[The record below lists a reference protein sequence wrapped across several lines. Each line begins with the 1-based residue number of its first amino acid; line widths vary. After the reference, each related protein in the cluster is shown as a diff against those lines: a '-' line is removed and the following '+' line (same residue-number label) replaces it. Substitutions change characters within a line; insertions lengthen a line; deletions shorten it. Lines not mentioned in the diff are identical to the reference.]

1 MNIQLTL
8 ATRYL
13 LGRKLRAALTTLAI
27 IFGVLL
33 IFGMNTIL
41 PTMIA
46 ALQANVQGAEGS
58 VDFTITSASGGSFD
72 PAVAEKLRPLDGV
85 RAVSASLQRAVN
97 LPADFV
103 DGNPSRPDTL
113 VAVNLIGITPE
124 VARSIRAF
132 PIVSGRY
139 LNDSDTAAAVITQTL
154 ADSFSLKLGDTLT
167 LPSAA
172 GTTQLTIVGLLPG
185 RIAPGNEEVFV
196 PLAQAQ
202 QMTGETGKVNL
213 IELNVEAMAGEARRA
228 EIQASL
234 EAALGENFRA
244 GTLMAG
250 DELFA
255 TMEMAR
261 VGLSIFGMLALF
273 MGGFIIFNTFRTVVT
288 ERRRDIGMLR
298 ALGATRRA
306 ILGMVLAEGLIQGLL
321 GSGIG
326 LFLGYWLAAGVMRVA
341 QGPMS
346 VFINIQLGWPVVS
359 PGLILVAAMAG
370 VGVTVLAGLIP
381 ACYASR
387 VTPLESLR
395 PSAAEATV
403 KREAGKGAI
412 AGLVIALLSLAAIF
426 SGQAALITPGGLFF
440 LLGLILIAPALVRP
454 FALLFG
460 RLMAVIFSRAP
471 GLVGGAGGIGGL
483 AQNNLTRQPT
493 RVAVTASASM
503 LGLAVIVAAGGM
515 VSSMTGMLSGMIKN
529 SLGSDYLLIPPS
541 IGVWGTNVGATPDF
555 ANQLR
560 QVDDVNAVSTFR
572 YSTSNA
578 NGLAV
583 SLIGIEPGDF
593 RQVSGLVFS
602 EGNESVYDKLDDDRV
617 LIVNGPFL
625 VAAQKQVGDTVELL
639 TPTGRVTYRIA
650 ASATDLLNAK
660 LTTAYLSQA
669 NLKAD
674 FGVSEDVFLQID
686 LRDGADHEAVGT
698 QIKALAAAYPQFKV
712 ISGADYYASLM
723 GMMDAAFSAVYILFA
738 ILAFPSLIAML
749 NTLAINV
756 IERTREIGMLRA
768 VGSTRKQIRSLVVA
782 EALLLAAL
790 GTALGILG
798 GLYLGYVFVTA
809 IDVMFPMGYYFP
821 LSGIL
826 SAIAI
831 GLLFGVIAAIIPARQ
846 AAGLNV
852 VEALRYE

>member
-1 MNIQLTL
+1 MNIQMTL
-8 ATRYL
+8 AYRYL
-13 LGRKLRAALTTLAI
+13 WGRKLRTALTTLAI

-33 IFGMNTIL
+33 IFGMNAIL

-46 ALQANVQGAEGS
+46 ALQANVQGAEGN
-58 VDFTITSASGGSFD
+58 VDFTIASASGGSFD
-72 PAVAEKLRPLDGV
+72 PAAAEKLRSLDGV
-85 RAVSASLQRAVN
+85 RAVSASLQRTIN
-97 LPADFV
+97 FPLDFV
-103 DGNPSRPDTL
+103 DGNPARPDTL
-113 VAVNLIGITPE
+113 TAVNLIGITPE

-132 PIVSGRY
+132 PIVTGRY
-139 LNDSDTAAAVITQTL
+139 LNDSDTASAVITQTL
-154 ADSFSLKLGDTLT
+154 ADSLSLKLGDTLT
-167 LPSAA
+167 LPSAT
-172 GTTQLTIVGLLPG
+172 GTTNLTIVGLLPG
-185 RIAPGNEEVFV
+185 RLAPGNEEVFV

-228 EIQASL
+228 QIQANI
-234 EAALGENFRA
+234 EATLGENFRV
-244 GTLMAG
+244 GTLVTG
-250 DELFA
+250 DELFS
-255 TMEMAR
+255 TMEMVQ

-326 LFLGYWLAAGVMRVA
+326 LLLGYLLAVGVIRVA

-346 VFINIQLGWPVVS
+346 AFINIQLGWPVIS
-359 PGLILVAAMAG
+359 PGLILVAVLAG

-381 ACYASR
+381 AFYASR
-387 VTPLESLR
+387 VTPLEALR
-395 PSAAEATV
+395 PSAAEMTV
-403 KREAGKGAI
+403 KRQAGFGAL
-412 AGLVIALLSLAAIF
+412 AGLVIAILSVAAIF

-460 RLMAVIFSRAP
+460 RLTAIIFASQ
-471 GLVGGAGGIGGL
+471 GIGGL
-483 AQNNLTRQPT
+483 AQSNLTRQPT

-503 LGLAVIVAAGGM
+503 LGLAVVVAAGGV
-515 VSSMTGMLSGMIKN
+515 VSSMTGMLDGMIKN

-555 ANQLR
+555 ADHLR
-560 QVDDVNAVSTFR
+560 DLDDVNAVSTFR
-572 YSTSNA
+572 YGTANA
-578 NGLAV
+578 NGLSV
-583 SLIGIEPGDF
+583 SLIGIAPDDF

-602 EGNESVYDKLDDDRV
+602 EGNESVYSELDEGRV
-617 LIVNGPFL
+617 LIANGPFL

-660 LTTAYLSQA
+660 LTTAYISQA
-669 NLKAD
+669 NLAAD

-686 LRDGADHEAVGT
+686 LRDGADHEAAGT
-698 QIKALAAAYPQFKV
+698 QIKSLAAEYPQFKV

-749 NTLAINV
+749 NTLTINV

-768 VGSTRKQIRSLVVA
+768 VGSTRRQIRSLVVA

-790 GTALGILG
+790 GTAFGILG
-798 GLYLGYVFVTA
+798 GLYLSYVFVIA

-826 SAIAI
+826 SAIAV
-831 GLLFGVIAAIIPARQ
+831 GLLFGALAAVIPARQ

>member
-1 MNIQLTL
+1 MSIQLTL

-13 LGRKLRAALTTLAI
+13 WGRKLRTALTTIAI

-46 ALQANVQGAEGS
+46 ALQANVQGAEGN
-58 VDFTITSASGGSFD
+58 VDFSITSASGGSFA
-72 PAVAEKLRPLDGV
+72 PAAAEKLRNLDGV
-85 RAVSASLQRAVN
+85 RAVSASLHRTIN

-103 DGNPSRPDTL
+103 DGNPASPDSL
-113 VAVNLIGITPE
+113 IAVNLIGMTPE

-139 LNDSDTAAAVITQTL
+139 LDDSDAAAAVITQTL
-154 ADSFSLKLGDTLT
+154 ADSFSVRVGDTLT

-196 PLAQAQ
+196 TLAQAQ
-202 QMTGETGKVNL
+202 KMTGETGKVNL
-213 IELNVEAMAGEARRA
+213 IELNVEAMAGQERRA
-228 EIQASL
+228 AIQANI
-234 EAALGENFRA
+234 EAALGENFRV
-244 GTLMAG
+244 GTLVAG

-255 TMEMAR
+255 TMEMAQ

-273 MGGFIIFNTFRTVVT
+273 MGGFIIFNTFRTVVS

-298 ALGATRRA
+298 ALGATRRT
-306 ILGMVLAEGLIQGLL
+306 ILGMILAEGLIQGFL
-321 GSGIG
+321 GSGLG
-326 LFLGYWLAAGVMRVA
+326 LLLGYLLAIGVIRVA

-346 VFINIQLGWPVVS
+346 AFINIQLGWPVVS
-359 PGLILVAAMAG
+359 LELILISILAG

-381 ACYASR
+381 AFYASR
-387 VTPLESLR
+387 VTPLEALR
-395 PSAAEATV
+395 PSTAEVTV
-403 KREAGKGAI
+403 KRDAGRGAI
-412 AGLVIALLSLAAIF
+412 AGLVIAILSVAVIF
-426 SGQAALITPGGLFF
+426 SGQSALIMPGGLFF

-454 FALLFG
+454 FALFFG
-460 RLMAVIFSRAP
+460 RLIGVVFARQ
-471 GLVGGAGGIGGL
+471 GIGSL

-503 LGLAVIVAAGGM
+503 LGLAVVVAAGGV
-515 VSSMTGMLSGMIKN
+515 VSSMTGMLDGMVKN
-529 SLGSDYLLIPPS
+529 SLGSDYLLVPPS
-541 IGVWGTNVGATPDF
+541 IGVWGTNVGATPEF
-555 ANQLR
+555 ADRLR
-560 QVDDVNAVSTFR
+560 GLDDVNAVSTFR
-572 YSTSNA
+572 YDTSNA

-583 SLIGIEPGDF
+583 SLIGIEPQDF
-593 RQVSGLVFS
+593 QQVSGLIFS
-602 EGNESVYDKLDDDRV
+602 EGNESVYDKMDNDRV

-625 VAAQKQVGDTVELL
+625 IATQAKIGDTVELL

-660 LTTAYLSQA
+660 LTTAYISQT
-669 NLKAD
+669 NLQAD
-674 FGVSEDVFLQID
+674 FGATEDVFLQID

-698 QIKALAAAYPQFKV
+698 QIKALAADYPQFKV

-723 GMMDAAFSAVYILFA
+723 GMMDAAFYAVYILFA

-749 NTLAINV
+749 NTLTINV

-790 GTALGILG
+790 GTAFGILG

-826 SAIAI
+826 AAIAI
-831 GLLFGVIAAIIPARQ
+831 GLLFGALAAIIPARQ
-846 AAGLNV
+846 AAGMNV

>member
-1 MNIQLTL
+1 MNSIQLTL
-8 ATRYL
+8 AYRYL
-13 LGRKLRAALTTLAI
+13 LGRKLRTFLTTLAI

-46 ALQANVQGAEGS
+46 ALQANVQGAEGNA
-58 VDFTITSASGGSFD
+58 DFTITSASGGAFD
-72 PAVAEKLRPLDGV
+72 PAAAETLRTIDGV
-85 RAVSASLQRAVN
+85 RAVSASLHRTIN

-103 DGNPSRPDTL
+103 DGNPARPDTL
-113 VAVNLIGITPE
+113 LAVNLVGLTPE
-124 VARSIRAF
+124 VARSIRAY
-132 PIVSGRY
+132 PIVAGRY

-154 ADSFSLKLGDTLT
+154 ADSFSVRVGDTLT
-167 LPSAA
+167 LPSTT

-196 PLAQAQ
+196 PLWQAQ
-202 QMTGETGKVNL
+202 KITGEIGKVNL
-213 IELNVEAMAGEARRA
+213 IELNIEALAGEARWA
-228 EIQASL
+228 EIQASI
-234 EAALGENFRA
+234 EAALGENFRV

-261 VGLSIFGMLALF
+261 VGLSVFGMLALF
-273 MGGFIIFNTFRTVVT
+273 MGGFIIFNTFRTLVS

-298 ALGATRRA
+298 ALGATRRT
-306 ILGMVLAEGLIQGLL
+306 ILGIILAEGLIQGLL
-321 GSGIG
+321 GSGLG
-326 LFLGYWLAAGVMRVA
+326 LFLGYWLAVGVMRAA

-346 VFINIQLGWPVVS
+346 AFINIQLGWPVVS
-359 PGLILVAAMAG
+359 LELILVSILAG

-381 ACYASR
+381 AYYASR
-387 VTPLESLR
+387 VTPLEALR

-403 KREAGKGAI
+403 KRQAGCGALV
-412 AGLVIALLSLAAIF
+412 GLVIALLSVAAIF
-426 SGQAALITPGGLFF
+426 SGQSALITPGGLFF

-460 RLMAVIFSRAP
+460 RLTA
-471 GLVGGAGGIGGL
+471 LVFAKQGIGGL

-503 LGLAVIVAAGGM
+503 LGLAVIVAAGAV
-515 VSSMTGMLSGMIKN
+515 VSSMTGMLGGMIKN
-529 SLGSDYLLIPPS
+529 SLGSDYLLVPPA
-541 IGVWGTNVGATPDF
+541 IGVWGTNVGATPALADR
-555 ANQLR
+555 LR
-560 QVDDVNAVSTFR
+560 QVDGVQAVSTFR
-572 YSTSNA
+572 YGTSNA
-578 NGLAV
+578 DGLAV
-583 SLIGIEPGDF
+583 SLIGIQPDDF
-593 RQVSGLVFS
+593 QQVSGLVFS
-602 EGNESVYDKLDDDRV
+602 EGNESAYDELGKARA

-625 VAAQKQVGDTVELL
+625 VATQKKVGDTVELL
-639 TPTGRVTYRIA
+639 TPNGRVTYRIV

-669 NLKAD
+669 NLAAD
-674 FGVSEDVFLQID
+674 FGAREDVFLQID
-686 LRDGADHEAVGT
+686 LHDGADHEAVGA
-698 QIKALAAAYPQFKV
+698 QIKALAADYPQFKV

-723 GMMDAAFSAVYILFA
+723 GMMDAAFAAVYILFA
-738 ILAFPSLIAML
+738 ILALPSLIAML
-749 NTLAINV
+749 NTLTINV

-768 VGSTRKQIRSLVVA
+768 VGSTRKQIRSLILA

-790 GTALGILG
+790 GTAFGILG
-798 GLYLGYVFVTA
+798 GLYLGYVVVSA
-809 IDVMFPMGYYFP
+809 IDVLFPMGYYFP

-831 GLLFGVIAAIIPARQ
+831 GLLFGALAAVIPARQ

>member
-1 MNIQLTL
+1 MSIQLTL
-8 ATRYL
+8 AYRYL
-13 LGRKLRAALTTLAI
+13 LGRKLRTFLTTLAI
-27 IFGVLL
+27 VFGVLL
-33 IFGMNTIL
+33 IFGMNTVL

-46 ALQANVQGAEGS
+46 ALQANVQGAEGNA
-58 VDFTITSASGGSFD
+58 DFTITSASGGSFD
-72 PAVAEKLRPLDGV
+72 PAVAEKLRSLDGV
-85 RAVSASLQRAVN
+85 RAVSASLRRTIN

-103 DGNPSRPDTL
+103 DGNPARPDTL
-113 VAVNLIGITPE
+113 VAVNLIGLTPE

-132 PIVSGRY
+132 PVVAGRY

-154 ADSFSLKLGDTLT
+154 ADSFSVKVGDTLT

-185 RIAPGNEEVFV
+185 RLAPGNEEVFV
-196 PLAQAQ
+196 PLSQAQA
-202 QMTGETGKVNL
+202 MTGETGKVNL
-213 IELNVEAMAGEARRA
+213 IELNVESMAGEARRA

-234 EAALGENFRA
+234 EAALGENFRVGA
-244 GTLMAG
+244 LMAG

-261 VGLSIFGMLALF
+261 VGLSVFGMLALF
-273 MGGFIIFNTFRTVVT
+273 MGGFIIFNTFRTVVS

-306 ILGMVLAEGLIQGLL
+306 ILGIILAEGLIQGLL
-321 GSGIG
+321 GSGLG
-326 LFLGYWLAAGVMRVA
+326 LFLGYGLAVGVMRLA

-346 VFINIQLGWPVVS
+346 AFINLQLGWPVVS
-359 PGLILVAAMAG
+359 PELILVSILAG

-381 ACYASR
+381 AYYASR
-387 VTPLESLR
+387 VTPLEALR

-403 KREAGKGAI
+403 KRQPGYGAL
-412 AGLVIALLSLAAIF
+412 AGLTIIVLSVAAIF
-426 SGQAALITPGGLFF
+426 SGQSALIMPGGLFF

-460 RLMAVIFSRAP
+460 RLTAVIFARAP
-471 GLVGGAGGIGGL
+471 RLVGGAGGIGGL

-503 LGLAVIVAAGGM
+503 LGLAVIVAAGGV
-515 VSSMTGMLSGMIKN
+515 VSSMTGMLGGMVKN
-529 SLGSDYLLIPPS
+529 SLGSDYLLVPPA
-541 IGVWGTNVGATPDF
+541 IGVWGTNVGATPALADR
-555 ANQLR
+555 LR
-560 QVDDVNAVSTFR
+560 QVDGVQAVSTFR
-572 YSTSNA
+572 YGTSNA

-583 SLIGIEPGDF
+583 SLIGIQPGDF
-593 RQVSGLVFS
+593 QQVSGLVFS
-602 EGNESVYDKLDDDRV
+602 EGNESAYDELDKGRA

-625 VAAQKQVGDTVELL
+625 VATQKKVGDTVELL
-639 TPTGRVTYRIA
+639 TPNGRVTYRIA

-660 LTTAYLSQA
+660 LTTAYISQA
-669 NLKAD
+669 NLYAD
-674 FGVSEDVFLQID
+674 FGASEDVFLQID
-686 LRDGADHEAVGT
+686 LREGADHEAVGT
-698 QIKALAAAYPQFKV
+698 QIKALAADYPQFKV

-723 GMMDAAFSAVYILFA
+723 GMMDAAFAAVYILFA
-738 ILAFPSLIAML
+738 ILALPSLIAML
-749 NTLAINV
+749 NTLTINV

-790 GTALGILG
+790 GTAFGILG
-798 GLYLGYVFVTA
+798 GLYLGYIVVIA

-826 SAIAI
+826 AAIAI
-831 GLLFGVIAAIIPARQ
+831 GLLFGALAAVIPARQ

>member
-1 MNIQLTL
+1 MNSIQLTL
-8 ATRYL
+8 AYRYL
-13 LGRKLRAALTTLAI
+13 LGRKLRTALTTLAI
-27 IFGVLL
+27 LFGVLL
-33 IFGMNTIL
+33 IFGMNTVL

-46 ALQANVQGAEGS
+46 ALQANVQGAEGN
-58 VDFTITSASGGSFD
+58 VDFTIASASGGAFD
-72 PAVAEKLRPLDGV
+72 PAVAEKLRSLDGV
-85 RAVSASLQRAVN
+85 RAVSASLQRTIN

-124 VARSIRAF
+124 IARSIRAF

-139 LNDSDTAAAVITQTL
+139 LNDSDTDAAVITQTL
-154 ADSFSLKLGDTLT
+154 ADSFSIGVGDTLT
-167 LPSAA
+167 LPSTA

-202 QMTGETGKVNL
+202 KMTGETGKVNL
-213 IELNVEAMAGEARRA
+213 IALNVESMAGEARRA
-228 EIQASL
+228 EIQANI
-234 EAALGENFRA
+234 EAALGENFRV

-273 MGGFIIFNTFRTVVT
+273 MGGFIIFNTFRTVVS

-298 ALGATRRA
+298 ALGATRRT
-306 ILGMVLAEGLIQGLL
+306 ILGIILAEGLIQGLL
-321 GSGIG
+321 GSGLG
-326 LFLGYWLAAGVMRVA
+326 LFLGYWLAVGVMRAA

-346 VFINIQLGWPVVS
+346 AFINLQLGWPVVS
-359 PGLILVAAMAG
+359 PELILVSILAG

-381 ACYASR
+381 AYYASR
-387 VTPLESLR
+387 VTPLEALR
-395 PSAAEATV
+395 PSAAEAAV
-403 KREAGKGAI
+403 KREAGKGALV
-412 AGLVIALLSLAAIF
+412 GLVMAVLSVAVIF
-426 SGQAALITPGGLFF
+426 SGQSALILPGGLFF
-440 LLGLILIAPALVRP
+440 LLSLILIAPALVRP

-460 RLMAVIFSRAP
+460 RLTALLFARQ
-471 GLVGGAGGIGGL
+471 GIGGL

-503 LGLAVIVAAGGM
+503 LGLAVIVAAGGV
-515 VSSMTGMLSGMIKN
+515 VSSMTGMLGGMIKN

-541 IGVWGTNVGATPDF
+541 IGVWGTNVGATPKF
-555 ANQLR
+555 ADRLR
-560 QVDDVNAVSTFR
+560 QVDGVQAVSTFR
-572 YSTSNA
+572 YGTSSA

-593 RQVSGLVFS
+593 RQVSGLVFN
-602 EGNESVYDKLDDDRV
+602 EGGPSAYDELTKGRA
-617 LIVNGPFL
+617 LIVNDPFL
-625 VAAQKQVGDTVELL
+625 LATQKKVGDTVELL
-639 TPTGRVTYRIA
+639 TPTGRVSYRIV

-660 LTTAYLSQA
+660 LTTAYISQA
-669 NLKAD
+669 NLAAD
-674 FGVSEDVFLQID
+674 FGASEDVFLQID
-686 LRDGADHEAVGT
+686 LRDGADHEAVGA
-698 QIKALAAAYPQFKV
+698 QIKALAADYPQFKV

-723 GMMDAAFSAVYILFA
+723 GMMDAAFSAIYILFS
-738 ILAFPSLIAML
+738 ILALPSLIAML
-749 NTLAINV
+749 NTLTINV

-790 GTALGILG
+790 GTAFGILG

-826 SAIAI
+826 AAIAI
-831 GLLFGVIAAIIPARQ
+831 GLLFGALAAVIPARQ
-846 AAGLNV
+846 AAGMNV

>member
-1 MNIQLTL
+1 MSIQLTL

-13 LGRKLRAALTTLAI
+13 WGRKLRTALTTIAI

-46 ALQANVQGAEGS
+46 ALQANVQGAEGN
-58 VDFTITSASGGSFD
+58 VDFSITSASGGSFA
-72 PAVAEKLRPLDGV
+72 PAAAEKLRNLDGV
-85 RAVSASLQRAVN
+85 RAVSASLHRTIN

-103 DGNPSRPDTL
+103 DGNPASPDSL
-113 VAVNLIGITPE
+113 IAVNLIGMTPE

-139 LNDSDTAAAVITQTL
+139 LDDSDAAAAVITQTL
-154 ADSFSLKLGDTLT
+154 ADSFSVRVGDTLT

-196 PLAQAQ
+196 TLAQAQ
-202 QMTGETGKVNL
+202 KMTGETGKVNL
-213 IELNVEAMAGEARRA
+213 IELNVEAMAGQERRA
-228 EIQASL
+228 AIQAQI
-234 EAALGENFRA
+234 EAALGENFRV
-244 GTLMAG
+244 GTLVAG

-255 TMEMAR
+255 TMEMAQ

-273 MGGFIIFNTFRTVVT
+273 MGGFIIFNTFRTVVS

-298 ALGATRRA
+298 ALGATRRT
-306 ILGMVLAEGLIQGLL
+306 ILGMILAEGLIQGFL
-321 GSGIG
+321 GSGLG
-326 LFLGYWLAAGVMRVA
+326 LLLGYLLAIGVIRVA

-346 VFINIQLGWPVVS
+346 AFINIQLGWPVVS
-359 PGLILVAAMAG
+359 LELILISILAG

-381 ACYASR
+381 AFYASR
-387 VTPLESLR
+387 VTPLEALR
-395 PSAAEATV
+395 PSTAEVTV
-403 KREAGKGAI
+403 KRDAGRGAI
-412 AGLVIALLSLAAIF
+412 AGLVIAILSVAVIF
-426 SGQAALITPGGLFF
+426 SGQSALIMPGGLFF

-454 FALLFG
+454 FALFFG
-460 RLMAVIFSRAP
+460 RLIGVVFARQ
-471 GLVGGAGGIGGL
+471 GIGSL

-503 LGLAVIVAAGGM
+503 LGLAVVVAAGGV
-515 VSSMTGMLSGMIKN
+515 VSSMTGMLDGMVKN
-529 SLGSDYLLIPPS
+529 SLGSDYLLVPPS
-541 IGVWGTNVGATPDF
+541 IGVWGTNVGATPEF
-555 ANQLR
+555 ADRLR
-560 QVDDVNAVSTFR
+560 GLDDVNAVSTFR
-572 YSTSNA
+572 YDTSNA

-583 SLIGIEPGDF
+583 SLIGIEPQDF
-593 RQVSGLVFS
+593 QQVSGLIFS
-602 EGNESVYDKLDDDRV
+602 EGNESVYDKMDNDRV

-625 VAAQKQVGDTVELL
+625 IATQAKIGDTVELL

-660 LTTAYLSQA
+660 LTTAYISQT
-669 NLKAD
+669 NLQAD
-674 FGVSEDVFLQID
+674 FGATEDVFLQID

-698 QIKALAAAYPQFKV
+698 QIKALAADYPQFKV

-723 GMMDAAFSAVYILFA
+723 GMMDAAFYAVYILFA

-749 NTLAINV
+749 NTLTINV

-790 GTALGILG
+790 GTAFGILG

-826 SAIAI
+826 AAIAI
-831 GLLFGVIAAIIPARQ
+831 GLLFGALAAIIPARQ
-846 AAGLNV
+846 AAGMNV

>member
-1 MNIQLTL
+1 MSIQLTL

-13 LGRKLRAALTTLAI
+13 LGRKLRTVLTTIAI

-46 ALQANVQGAEGS
+46 ALQANVQGAEGN
-58 VDFTITSASGGSFD
+58 VDFSIASAAGGSFD
-72 PAVAEKLRPLDGV
+72 PAAAEKLRDLDGV
-85 RAVSASLQRAVN
+85 RAVSASLQRSIN

-103 DGNPSRPDTL
+103 DGNPARLDTL
-113 VAVNLIGITPE
+113 TAVNLMGITPE

-139 LNDSDTAAAVITQTL
+139 LDDSDTAAAVITQTL
-154 ADSFSLKLGDTLT
+154 ADSFSIRLGDTLT

-172 GTTQLTIVGLLPG
+172 GSAQLTIVGLLPG
-185 RIAPGNEEVFV
+185 RLASGNEEVFV
-196 PLAQAQ
+196 TLAQAQ
-202 QMTGETGKVNL
+202 KMTGETGKVNL
-213 IELNVEAMAGEARRA
+213 IELNVEAMAGQERRDA
-228 EIQASL
+228 IQANI
-234 EAALGENFRA
+234 EATLGDSFRV
-244 GTLMAG
+244 GTLVAG

-255 TMEMAR
+255 TMEMAQ

-273 MGGFIIFNTFRTVVT
+273 MGGFIIFNTFRTVVS

-298 ALGATRRA
+298 ALGATRRT
-306 ILGMVLAEGLIQGLL
+306 ILGMILAEGLIQGLL
-321 GSGIG
+321 GSGLG
-326 LFLGYWLAAGVMRVA
+326 LFFGYWLAVGTMRLA

-346 VFINIQLGWPVVS
+346 AFINIQLGWPVIS
-359 PGLILVAAMAG
+359 LELILISILAG

-381 ACYASR
+381 AFAASH
-387 VTPLESLR
+387 VTPLEALR
-395 PSAAEATV
+395 PSTAESTV
-403 KREAGKGAI
+403 KRDAGRGAI
-412 AGLVIALLSLAAIF
+412 AGLAIAILSVAAIF
-426 SGQAALITPGGLFF
+426 SGQAALIMPGGLFF

-460 RLMAVIFSRAP
+460 RLTAVIFARQ
-471 GLVGGAGGIGGL
+471 GIGGL
-483 AQNNLTRQPT
+483 AQSNLTRQPT

-503 LGLAVIVAAGGM
+503 LGLAVIVAAGGV
-515 VSSMTGMLSGMIKN
+515 VSSMTGMLGGMIKS
-529 SLGSDYLLIPPS
+529 SLGSDYLLVPPA
-541 IGVWGTNVGATPDF
+541 IGVWGTNVGAIPEF
-555 ANQLR
+555 ADRLR
-560 QVDDVNAVSTFR
+560 DLDDVNAVSTFR
-572 YSTSNA
+572 YGTSNA

-583 SLIGIEPGDF
+583 SLIGIEPEAF
-593 RQVSGLVFS
+593 QQVSGLVFS
-602 EGNESVYDKLDDDRV
+602 DGNESIYDKLDDDRV

-625 VAAQKQVGDTVELL
+625 VATQAKVGDTIELL
-639 TPTGRVTYRIA
+639 TPTGRVTYQIA

-669 NLKAD
+669 NLQAD
-674 FGVSEDVFLQID
+674 FGATEDVFLQID

-698 QIKALAAAYPQFKV
+698 QIKTLAADYPQFKV

-723 GMMDAAFSAVYILFA
+723 GLMDAAFYAVYILFA

-749 NTLAINV
+749 NTLTINV

-790 GTALGILG
+790 GTVFGILG

-826 SAIAI
+826 AAIAI
-831 GLLFGVIAAIIPARQ
+831 GLLFGAIAAIIPARQ
-846 AAGLNV
+846 AAGMNV

>member
-1 MNIQLTL
+1 MSIQLTL
-8 ATRYL
+8 AYRYL
-13 LGRKLRAALTTLAI
+13 WGRKLRTALTTIAI

-33 IFGMNTIL
+33 IFGMNTVL
-41 PTMIA
+41 PTMIS
-46 ALQANVQGAEGS
+46 ALQANVQGAEGN
-58 VDFTITSASGGSFD
+58 VDFTIASASGGSFD
-72 PAVAEKLRPLDGV
+72 PAAAEKLRALDGV
-85 RAVSASLQRAVN
+85 RAVSASLHRTIN

-103 DGNPSRPDTL
+103 DGNPARPDSL
-113 VAVNLIGITPE
+113 VAVNLIGLTPE
-124 VARSIRAF
+124 IARSIRAF
-132 PIVSGRY
+132 PIVAGRY
-139 LNDSDTAAAVITQTL
+139 LDDSDTAAAVITQTL
-154 ADSFSLKLGDTLT
+154 ADSFSLRLGDTLT

-172 GTTQLTIVGLLPG
+172 GTSQLTIVGLLPG

-196 PLAQAQ
+196 TLAQAQ
-202 QMTGETGKVNL
+202 KMTGETGKVNL

-228 EIQASL
+228 AIQANI
-234 EAALGENFRA
+234 EATLGENFRV
-244 GTLMAG
+244 GTLVAG

-255 TMEMAR
+255 TMEMAQ

-298 ALGATRRA
+298 ALGATRRT
-306 ILGMVLAEGLIQGLL
+306 ILGMILAEGLIQGLL
-321 GSGIG
+321 GSGLG
-326 LFLGYWLAAGVMRVA
+326 LLLGYWLAVGVMRVA

-346 VFINIQLGWPVVS
+346 TFINIQLGWPVIS
-359 PGLILVAAMAG
+359 LELILISVLAG

-381 ACYASR
+381 AYYASR
-387 VTPLESLR
+387 VTPLEALR
-395 PSAAEATV
+395 PSTAEVTV
-403 KREAGKGAI
+403 KREASKGAI
-412 AGLVIALLSLAAIF
+412 AGLVIAILSVAAIF

-440 LLGLILIAPALVRP
+440 LLGLMLMTPALVRP

-460 RLMAVIFSRAP
+460 RLTAAIFARQ
-471 GLVGGAGGIGGL
+471 GIGGL

-503 LGLAVIVAAGGM
+503 LGLAVIVAAGGV
-515 VSSMTGMLSGMIKN
+515 VSSMTGMLDGMVKN
-529 SLGSDYLLIPPS
+529 SLGSDYLLVPPS
-541 IGVWGTNVGATPDF
+541 IGVWGTNVGATPGF
-555 ANQLR
+555 ADRLR
-560 QVDDVNAVSTFR
+560 ELDDVNAVSTFR
-572 YSTSNA
+572 YGTSNA

-583 SLIGIEPGDF
+583 SLIGIQPDDF
-593 RQVSGLVFS
+593 QQVSGLVFS
-602 EGNESVYDKLDDDRV
+602 EGNQSVYDELTQGRV

-625 VAAQKQVGDTVELL
+625 IATQTKIGDTVELL
-639 TPTGRVTYRIA
+639 TPTGRVSYRIA

-669 NLKAD
+669 NLAAD
-674 FGVSEDVFLQID
+674 FGASEDVFLQID
-686 LRDGADHEAVGT
+686 LHDGANHEAVGT
-698 QIKALAAAYPQFKV
+698 QIKALAADYPQFKV
-712 ISGADYYASLM
+712 ISGADYYTSLM

-749 NTLAINV
+749 NTLTINV

-768 VGSTRKQIRSLVVA
+768 VGSTRTQIRSLVVA

-790 GTALGILG
+790 GTAFGILG
-798 GLYLGYVFVTA
+798 GLYLGYIFVTA

-831 GLLFGVIAAIIPARQ
+831 GLLFGALAAIIPARQ
-846 AAGLNV
+846 AAGMNV

>member
-1 MNIQLTL
+1 MSIQLTL
-8 ATRYL
+8 AIRYL
-13 LGRKLRAALTTLAI
+13 LGRKLRTVLTTIAI

-46 ALQANVQGAEGS
+46 ALQANVQGAEGN
-58 VDFTITSASGGSFD
+58 VDFTIASAAGGSFD
-72 PAVAEKLRPLDGV
+72 PAAAEKLRALDGI
-85 RAVSASLQRAVN
+85 RAVSATLQRTVN

-103 DGNPSRPDTL
+103 DGNPSRTDTL
-113 VAVNLIGITPE
+113 TAVNLIGMTPDR
-124 VARSIRAF
+124 ARSIRAF

-154 ADSFSLKLGDTLT
+154 ADSFSIRVGDTLT

-172 GTTQLTIVGLLPG
+172 GTAQLTIVGLLPG
-185 RIAPGNEEVFV
+185 RFAPGNEEVFV
-196 PLAQAQ
+196 TLAQAQ
-202 QMTGETGKVNL
+202 KMTGETGKVNL
-213 IELNVEAMAGEARRA
+213 IELNVEAMAGQERRA
-228 EIQASL
+228 AIQTQI
-234 EAALGENFRA
+234 EATLGENFRV
-244 GTLMAG
+244 GTLVAG

-261 VGLSIFGMLALF
+261 IGLSIFGMLALF

-306 ILGMVLAEGLIQGLL
+306 ILGMILAEGLIQGLL

-326 LFLGYWLAAGVMRVA
+326 LFLGYWLAAGAMRLA
-341 QGPMS
+341 QGPLS
-346 VFINIQLGWPVVS
+346 AFINIQLGWPVVS
-359 PGLILVAAMAG
+359 LELILISILAG

-381 ACYASR
+381 AYYASR
-387 VTPLESLR
+387 VTPLEALR

-403 KREAGKGAI
+403 KRQAGKGAI
-412 AGLVIALLSLAAIF
+412 AGLTIALLSLAAIF
-426 SGQAALITPGGLFF
+426 SGQSALIMPGGLFF

-460 RLMAVIFSRAP
+460 RLMTVVFARQ
-471 GLVGGAGGIGGL
+471 GIGGL

-503 LGLAVIVAAGGM
+503 LGLAVIVAAGGV
-515 VSSMTGMLSGMIKN
+515 VSSMTGMLGGMVKN
-529 SLGSDYLLIPPS
+529 SLGSDYLLVPPS
-541 IGVWGTNVGATPDF
+541 IGVWGTNVGATPAF
-555 ANQLR
+555 AESLR
-560 QVDDVNAVSTFR
+560 GVDGVNAVSTFR
-572 YSTSNA
+572 YGTSNA

-583 SLIGIEPGDF
+583 SLIGIEPGAF
-593 RQVSGLVFS
+593 QQVSGLIFN
-602 EGNESVYDKLDDDRV
+602 EGNASAYDKLTEGRV

-625 VAAQKQVGDTVELL
+625 VATQAKVGDTVELL
-639 TPTGRVTYRIA
+639 TPTGRVSYRIA

-660 LTTAYLSQA
+660 LTTAYISQA
-669 NLKAD
+669 NLQTD
-674 FGVSEDVFLQID
+674 FGATEDVFLQID

-698 QIKALAAAYPQFKV
+698 QIKALAADYPQFKV

-723 GMMDAAFSAVYILFA
+723 GMMDAAFSAIYILFA

-749 NTLAINV
+749 NTLTINV

-790 GTALGILG
+790 GTAFGILG

-826 SAIAI
+826 AAIAI
-831 GLLFGVIAAIIPARQ
+831 GLLFGALAAIIPARQ
-846 AAGLNV
+846 AAGMNV

>member
-1 MNIQLTL
+1 MNSIQLTL
-8 ATRYL
+8 ACRYL
-13 LGRKLRAALTTLAI
+13 WGRKLRAALTTLAI

-33 IFGMNTIL
+33 IFGMNSVL

-46 ALQANVQGAEGS
+46 ALQANVQGAEGN
-58 VDFTITSASGGSFD
+58 VDFTIASASGGSFD
-72 PAVAEKLRPLDGV
+72 PAPAEKLRALDGV
-85 RAVSASLQRAVN
+85 RAVSASLQRTIN
-97 LPADFV
+97 LPANFV
-103 DGNPSRPDTL
+103 DGNPARPDTL

-124 VARSIRAF
+124 IARSIRAF
-132 PIVSGRY
+132 PIVAGRY

-154 ADSFSLKLGDTLT
+154 ADSFSVRLGDTLT

-185 RIAPGNEEVFV
+185 RLAPGNEEVFV

-213 IELNVEAMAGEARRA
+213 IELNVEAMAGQERRA
-228 EIQASL
+228 VIQANI
-234 EAALGENFRA
+234 EATLGESFRVGA
-244 GTLMAG
+244 LMTG

-273 MGGFIIFNTFRTVVT
+273 MGGFIIFNTFRTVVS

-306 ILGMVLAEGLIQGLL
+306 ILGIILAEGLIQGLL
-321 GSGIG
+321 GSGLG
-326 LFLGYWLAAGVMRVA
+326 LFLGYWLAVGVMRAA

-346 VFINIQLGWPVVS
+346 TFINIQLGWPVVS
-359 PGLILVAAMAG
+359 LELILVSILAG

-381 ACYASR
+381 AYYASR
-387 VTPLESLR
+387 VTPLEALR
-395 PSAAEATV
+395 PSAAEVTV
-403 KREAGKGAI
+403 KRQAGFGAMT
-412 AGLVIALLSLAAIF
+412 GLVIALLSVAAIF
-426 SGQAALITPGGLFF
+426 SGQAALITPGSLFF
-440 LLGLILIAPALVRP
+440 LLGLVLMTPALVRP

-460 RLMAVIFSRAP
+460 RLTALLFARQ
-471 GLVGGAGGIGGL
+471 GIGGL

-503 LGLAVIVAAGGM
+503 LGLAVIVAAGGL
-515 VSSMTGMLSGMIKN
+515 VSSMTGMLDGMIKN

-541 IGVWGTNVGATPDF
+541 IGVWGTNVGATPEF
-555 ANQLR
+555 ADRLR
-560 QVDDVNAVSTFR
+560 QVDGVQAVSTFR
-572 YSTSNA
+572 YGTSNA

-583 SLIGIEPGDF
+583 SLIGIQPDDF

-625 VAAQKQVGDTVELL
+625 VATQKRVGDTVELL
-639 TPTGRVTYRIA
+639 TPTGRVSYRIA

-669 NLKAD
+669 NLQTD
-674 FGVSEDVFLQID
+674 FGATEDVFLQID

-698 QIKALAAAYPQFKV
+698 QIKALAADYPQFKV

-723 GMMDAAFSAVYILFA
+723 GMMDAAFLAIYILFA

-749 NTLAINV
+749 NTLTINV
-756 IERTREIGMLRA
+756 IERAREIGMLRA
-768 VGSTRKQIRSLVVA
+768 VGATRKQIRSLVVA

-790 GTALGILG
+790 GTAFGILG

-831 GLLFGVIAAIIPARQ
+831 GLLFGAVAAIIPARQ
-846 AAGLNV
+846 AAGMNV

>member
-1 MNIQLTL
+1 MNSIQLTL
-8 ATRYL
+8 AYRYL
-13 LGRKLRAALTTLAI
+13 LGRKLRTTLTTIAI

-33 IFGMNTIL
+33 IFGMNTVL

-46 ALQANVQGAEGS
+46 ALQANVQGAEGNA
-58 VDFTITSASGGSFD
+58 DFTITSASGGAFD
-72 PAVAEKLRPLDGV
+72 PAAAEKLRSLDGV
-85 RAVSASLQRAVN
+85 RAVSASLHRTIN

-103 DGNPSRPDTL
+103 DGNPAWPDTL
-113 VAVNLIGITPE
+113 VAVNLVGLTPE

-154 ADSFSLKLGDTLT
+154 ADSFSVRVGDTLT

-172 GTTQLTIVGLLPG
+172 GTTNLTIVGLLPG
-185 RIAPGNEEVFV
+185 RLAPGNEEVFV
-196 PLAQAQ
+196 TLAQAQ

-213 IELNVEAMAGEARRA
+213 IELNVEAMAGETRRA
-228 EIQASL
+228 EIQASI
-234 EAALGENFRA
+234 EAALGENFRVGA
-244 GTLMAG
+244 LMAG

-261 VGLSIFGMLALF
+261 VGLSVFGMLALF
-273 MGGFIIFNTFRTVVT
+273 MGGFIIFNTFRTVVS

-298 ALGATRRA
+298 ALGATRRT
-306 ILGMVLAEGLIQGLL
+306 ILGIILAEGLIQGLL
-321 GSGIG
+321 GSGLG
-326 LFLGYWLAAGVMRVA
+326 LFLGYWLAVGVMRLA
-341 QGPMS
+341 QGPLS
-346 VFINIQLGWPVVS
+346 AFINLQLGWPVVS
-359 PGLILVAAMAG
+359 PELILVSILAG

-381 ACYASR
+381 AYYASR
-387 VTPLESLR
+387 VTPLEALR

-403 KREAGKGAI
+403 KRQAGYGALV
-412 AGLVIALLSLAAIF
+412 GLVIALLSVAAIF
-426 SGQAALITPGGLFF
+426 SGQSALIMPGGLFF

-460 RLMAVIFSRAP
+460 RLTAVIFARQ
-471 GLVGGAGGIGGL
+471 GIGGL

-503 LGLAVIVAAGGM
+503 LGLAVIVAAGGV
-515 VSSMTGMLSGMIKN
+515 VSSMTGMLGGMVKN
-529 SLGSDYLLIPPS
+529 SLGSDYLLVPPA
-541 IGVWGTNVGATPDF
+541 IGVWGTNVGATPALADR
-555 ANQLR
+555 LR
-560 QVDDVNAVSTFR
+560 KVDGVQAVSTFR
-572 YSTSNA
+572 YGTSNA

-593 RQVSGLVFS
+593 QQVSGLVFS
-602 EGNESVYDKLDDDRV
+602 EGNESAYDELGKGRA

-625 VAAQKQVGDTVELL
+625 VATQKQVGDTVELL
-639 TPTGRVTYRIA
+639 TPSGRVTYRIA

-669 NLKAD
+669 NLAAD
-674 FGVSEDVFLQID
+674 FGASEDVFLQID

-723 GMMDAAFSAVYILFA
+723 GMMDAAFAAVYILFA
-738 ILAFPSLIAML
+738 ILALPSLIAML
-749 NTLAINV
+749 NTLTINV

-790 GTALGILG
+790 GTAFGILG
-798 GLYLGYVFVTA
+798 GLYLGYIVVIA

-826 SAIAI
+826 AAIAI
-831 GLLFGVIAAIIPARQ
+831 GLLFGALAAVIPARQ

>member
-1 MNIQLTL
+1 MNSIQLTL
-8 ATRYL
+8 AYRYL
-13 LGRKLRAALTTLAI
+13 WGRKLRTVLTTLAI

-46 ALQANVQGAEGS
+46 ALQANVQGAEGN

-72 PAVAEKLRPLDGV
+72 PAAAEKLRNLDGV
-85 RAVSASLQRAVN
+85 RAVSASLQRTVN

-103 DGNPSRPDTL
+103 DGNPARPDTL
-113 VAVNLIGITPE
+113 TAVNLIGITPE
-124 VARSIRAF
+124 SARSIRAF

-154 ADSFSLKLGDTLT
+154 ADSFSVRVGDTLT
-167 LPSAA
+167 LPSAS
-172 GTTQLTIVGLLPG
+172 GTAQLTIVGLLPG

-213 IELNVEAMAGEARRA
+213 IELNVEALAGEARRA
-228 EIQASL
+228 EIQANL
-234 EAALGENFRA
+234 EAALGENFRV
-244 GTLMAG
+244 GTLMTG

-261 VGLSIFGMLALF
+261 IGLSIFGMLALF
-273 MGGFIIFNTFRTVVT
+273 MGGFIIFNTFRTVIS

-306 ILGMVLAEGLIQGLL
+306 ILGMILAEGLIQGLL
-321 GSGIG
+321 GSVLG
-326 LFLGYWLAAGVMRVA
+326 LFFGYLLAIGVMRAA

-346 VFINIQLGWPVVS
+346 AFINIQLGWPVVS
-359 PGLILVAAMAG
+359 LELVLISILAG

-381 ACYASR
+381 AYYASR
-387 VTPLESLR
+387 VTPLEALR
-395 PSAAEATV
+395 PSAAEVAV
-403 KREAGKGAI
+403 KREAGRGAL
-412 AGLVIALLSLAAIF
+412 AGLVIAILSVAAIF
-426 SGQAALITPGGLFF
+426 SGQPALITPGGLFF
-440 LLGLILIAPALVRP
+440 LLSLILIAPALVRP

-460 RLMAVIFSRAP
+460 RLTAVIFARQ
-471 GLVGGAGGIGGL
+471 GIGGL

-503 LGLAVIVAAGGM
+503 LGLAVIVAAGGL
-515 VSSMTGMLSGMIKN
+515 VSSMTGMLGGMIKN

-541 IGVWGTNVGATPDF
+541 IGVWGTNVGATPEF
-555 ANQLR
+555 ADRLR
-560 QVDDVNAVSTFR
+560 ALDGVNAVSTFR
-572 YSTSNA
+572 YGTSNA

-583 SLIGIEPGDF
+583 SLIGIEPDDF
-593 RQVSGLVFS
+593 QQVSGLVFS
-602 EGNESVYDKLDDDRV
+602 EGNESVYDKLNDGRL

-625 VAAQKQVGDTVELL
+625 VATQKKVGDTVELL
-639 TPTGRVTYRIA
+639 TPTGRVTYQIV

-660 LTTAYLSQA
+660 LTTAYLSQT
-669 NLKAD
+669 NLAAD
-674 FGVSEDVFLQID
+674 FGASEDVFLQID
-686 LRDGADHEAVGT
+686 LRDGADHEAVGA

-723 GMMDAAFSAVYILFA
+723 GMMDAAFAAVYILFA

-790 GTALGILG
+790 GTAFGILG

-831 GLLFGVIAAIIPARQ
+831 GLLFGVLAAIIPARQ